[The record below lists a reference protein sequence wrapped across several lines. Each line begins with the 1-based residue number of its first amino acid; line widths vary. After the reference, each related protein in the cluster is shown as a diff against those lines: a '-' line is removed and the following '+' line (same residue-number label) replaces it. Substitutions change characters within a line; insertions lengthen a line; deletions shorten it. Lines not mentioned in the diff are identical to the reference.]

1 MRFIK
6 YILVV
11 FAVAALVGSLT
22 MVFAQK
28 GTETGKGQMGGRR
41 PDGPPMPP
49 RGFNPRMFEELNL
62 TDEQKTQIKTLH
74 ENARTAS
81 EQYFEKLKGSREQ
94 IKAIVQAQ
102 TFNEEQARQILS
114 AKAQAETELEI
125 IHLRTESA
133 IYNLLTA
140 EQKTKLAELEK
151 NRPEFRRGG
160 DFRKG
165 SPPPTQN

>member
-1 MRFIK
+1 MRILK

-11 FAVAALVGSLT
+11 LAIAALVGSIT
-22 MVFAQK
+22 MVFAQTEK
-28 GTETGKGQMGGRR
+28 GNEKVKTEGRR
-41 PDGPPMPP
+41 PDGPPM

-81 EQYFEKLKGSREQ
+81 EQYFEKLKGGHEQ

-102 TFNEEQARQILS
+102 TFNEEQARQILN

-125 IHLRTESA
+125 IHLRTESG

-151 NRPEFRRGG
+151 NRAEFRRGG

-165 SPPPTQN
+165 LPPPRN